1 MTDRRSEQPRFS
13 PRPRRTAPAGSRHD
27 TENAL
32 TELRAI
38 LRRIEIVR
46 DAGRAAFADGQPAYD
61 VASMVIIRLAS
72 LLERPELDM
81 AHGPLSE
88 DEVAAIRT
96 TRNIAAHAGYR
107 GMNDDLFWAAVT
119 VRVPDIVRRLLEH
132 LDDDLDDA

>member
-1 MTDRRSEQPRFS
+1 MEAPSGEPRFS

-38 LRRIEIVR
+38 LRRTEIVR

-96 TRNIAAHAGYR
+96 TRNIVAHAGYR

>member
-1 MTDRRSEQPRFS
+1 MEAPSEEPRFS

-27 TENAL
+27 TENTL
-32 TELRAI
+32 TQLRAI
-38 LRRIEIVR
+38 LHRTEIVR